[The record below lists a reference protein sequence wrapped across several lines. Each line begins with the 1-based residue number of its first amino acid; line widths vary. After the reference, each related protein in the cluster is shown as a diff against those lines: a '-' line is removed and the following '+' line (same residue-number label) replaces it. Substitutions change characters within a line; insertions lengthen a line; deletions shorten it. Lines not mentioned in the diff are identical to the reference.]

1 MLVAVIGAIAAV
13 LVAII
18 TYALTSASS
27 RDLSMWEKQLERSN
41 SQPKDFYG
49 PLLALSQASDEF
61 WKDLS
66 AKHEHSREKM
76 THEQA
81 GDLWIQWI
89 TEVFQP
95 TNKVTG

>member
-1 MLVAVIGAIAAV
+1 MLVAVIGAIAAI

-27 RDLSMWEKQLERSN
+27 RNLSMWEKRLERTN
-41 SQPKDFYG
+41 SQLKDFYG

-66 AKHEHSREKM
+66 TKHGDSREKM
-76 THEQA
+76 IREQGGRSVDA
-81 GDLWIQWI
+81 MDH
-89 TEVFQP
+89 
-95 TNKVTG
+95 